1 MLGYMLNRILVLL
14 LAYLYPAYECFKNI
28 EKNKPDVDQLRFWC
42 QYWILIALMTVWDP
56 FGDAF
61 VGWLPMYSEAKL
73 VLCVYLWHP
82 KTMGTK
88 SIYQSF
94 VKPYVSK
101 HEAEIDRTLM
111 ELKTR
116 AGDSAT
122 LYCSRVLVYG
132 QTRAF
137 EILQMIMAQAY
148 QRPQAPPA
156 TAAPQDST
164 QTAAASAAR
173 SSAVNTDDAAR
184 NRLKKTGA
192 TLAQ

>member
-1 MLGYMLNRILVLL
+1 MLIFIVVFL
-14 LAYLYPAYECFKNI
+14 FF
-28 EKNKPDVDQLRFWC
+28 Q
-42 QYWILIALMTVWDP
+42 
-56 FGDAF
+56 
-61 VGWLPMYSEAKL
+61 
-73 VLCVYLWHP
+73 
-82 KTMGTK
+82 GTK

-94 VKPYVSK
+94 VKPYLSK

-148 QRPQAPPA
+148 QRPQAPP
-156 TAAPQDST
+156 
-164 QTAAASAAR
+164 
-173 SSAVNTDDAAR
+173 V
-184 NRLKKTGA
+184 
-192 TLAQ
+192 